1 MMSTNNEYD
10 YEQLGFRC
18 GIEIHQQ
25 LGTATK
31 LFCSCP
37 NQVVEDEAAAA
48 RVTRNLRPVASE
60 LGDVDRAAKY
70 EHLKGKDF
78 VYNIYPDVSCLV
90 ELDEEP
96 PHPVDDE
103 ALEIAMEAALLMH
116 CAVPDEIHFMRKTVI
131 DGSNTAGFQ
140 RTAIIGMNG
149 HIETDEGNV
158 AIEDMELEEESAG
171 IHTRES
177 GKGVFDLDRLGIPL
191 IEIGTDAS
199 IQNPDHAKEVAKKI
213 GMLLRSTGKVKRG
226 LGTIRQDVNV
236 SIADGARVEIKG
248 FQDIE
253 NMDELVRNEVER
265 QVSLLDIMDEIGER
279 LDSGTVSSDVE
290 DVTALFEASEND
302 IIRQIVDDGGRVLA
316 FKLRGL
322 EGLMGQN
329 ISGDLHLGKELAN
342 YAKSQGAKGM
352 MHTDED
358 VSRYGLEPE
367 FDEVCDHMSKAD
379 GEVVAIIAEQEETAK
394 NAANLVCER
403 ADALATHVPEETRT
417 AEMDHTTRYARPL
430 PGSARMYPETDIPPI
445 VIDDDY
451 LSTVEENLP
460 ETLEEQEERLA
471 EEIGDELASQVVHS
485 RQLQTFN
492 DVIDRLRPENQEI
505 HDVLQDI
512 GKPLANAVT
521 NIRAGLA
528 SDGVPVDR
536 LKPHHYEA
544 VFQAYHEDRISKS
557 DIEDVLQE
565 AAEKPERNVDDII
578 EETVSSKAGEDEI
591 RDVVQDVIA
600 EKEDMIAEQGEHA
613 KGALMC
619 LVMQRIDGADGA
631 TVNRILD
638 EELTDAMD

>member
-1 MMSTNNEYD
+1 MSKEYD
-10 YEQLGFRC
+10 YDELGFRC

-25 LGTATK
+25 LGTETK

-37 NQVVEDEAAAA
+37 NQVIEDEAAAA
-48 RVTRNLRPVASE
+48 KVTRGLRPVASE
-60 LGDVDRAAKY
+60 MGDVDRAARY
-70 EHLKGKDF
+70 EYLKGKDF
-78 VYNIYPDVSCLV
+78 IYNIYPDVSCLV

-96 PHPVDDE
+96 PQPVDDE
-103 ALEIAMEAALLMH
+103 ALEIALESALLMN
-116 CAVPDEIHFMRKTVI
+116 CDIPDEIHFMRKTVI

-149 HIETDEGNV
+149 HIETDEGKV
-158 AIEDMELEEESAG
+158 TIEDMELEEESAG

-199 IQNPDHAKEVAKKI
+199 IKSPDHAKEVAKKI

-236 SIADGARVEIKG
+236 SIADGARIEIKG
-248 FQDIE
+248 FQDIA

-265 QVSLLDIMDEIGER
+265 QVTLLDIKEKLNDTLEAEQV
-279 LDSGTVSSDVE
+279 SGDIE
-290 DVTALFEASEND
+290 DVTDLFTDSENE
-302 IIRQIVDDGGRVLA
+302 IIRSIVEDGGHVLA

-322 EGLMGQN
+322 EGLMDTN

-358 VSRYGLEPE
+358 VSRYGLVDE
-367 FDEVCDHMSKAD
+367 FDTVCDHMEKED
-379 GEVVAIIAEQEETAK
+379 GEVIAIIAEQEETAK
-394 NAANLVCER
+394 NTAELVCDR
-403 ADALATHVPEETRT
+403 ADALTSHIPEETRT

-430 PGSARMYPETDIPPI
+430 PGKARMYPETDIPPI
-445 VIDDDY
+445 VMGDDDIDAIR
-451 LSTVEENLP
+451 EDLP

-471 EEIGDELASQVVHS
+471 EKIGDELAAQVVNAK
-485 RQLQTFN
+485 QLQTFN
-492 DVIDRLRPENQEI
+492 DIIERLKPENQEI
-505 HDVLQDI
+505 REILQDI

-521 NIRAGLA
+521 NIRAGLE

-536 LKPHHYEA
+536 LEPHHYES
-544 VFQAYHEDRISKS
+544 VFRAYHADELSKS
-557 DIEDVLQE
+557 DIGDVLQ
-565 AAEKPERNVDDII
+565 AAALEPDRHMDDII

-613 KGALMC
+613 KGALMG
-619 LVMQRIDGADGA
+619 LVMQRLDDADGA
-631 TVNRILD
+631 AVNRILE
-638 EELTDAMD
+638 EELQDTQS